1 MRENVMRGS
10 GAAPK
15 SRTFWRPRKVPQ
27 KAGPIIRD
35 VIINRYWDMEAVFMC
50 FYRKKEG
57 GAAEEYAA
65 PVPLVSQALAEAPSV
80 ASVSSMQR
88 CNQVAGA

>member
-10 GAAPK
+10 DAAPK

-57 GAAEEYAA
+57 G
-65 PVPLVSQALAEAPSV
+65 PPRNMPRRRPLVSQALAEAPSV